1 MASSVEYVPAKATT
15 VPLPLAIYT
24 DRRRLQCAE
33 RHTIGTRKT
42 TVQIGGRCR
51 STMAASKFHSTTT
64 FKAVVV
70 LAIAA
75 LLLASTGDQSSPLAS
90 RAISPPDRRSV
101 FGFSIQRR
109 TLWVLMMHACMQATQ
124 QRQRGRRT
132 MASTRRRRAPRALVK
147 ERPAATGAAT
157 SATLREATP
166 TTSAAAVLDYDLRKL
181 RPETNLASE

>member
-1 MASSVEYVPAKATT
+1 MILSLDDIDQHLSLQQISMKQHDLITPAGGIQIKDILYKASSSVLKPPSLSLY
-15 VPLPLAIYT
+15 
-24 DRRRLQCAE
+24 
-33 RHTIGTRKT
+33 
-42 TVQIGGRCR
+42 
-51 STMAASKFHSTTT
+51 KFHSTTT

-132 MASTRRRRAPRALVK
+132 MASTRRRRAPRALEK